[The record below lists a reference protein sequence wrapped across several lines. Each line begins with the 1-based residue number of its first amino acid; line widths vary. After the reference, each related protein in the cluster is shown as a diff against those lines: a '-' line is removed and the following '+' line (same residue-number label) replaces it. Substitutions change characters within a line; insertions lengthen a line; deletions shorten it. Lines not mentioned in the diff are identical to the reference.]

1 MRWHSKQPG
10 FQIFLEAP
18 PETWLFSFHKLA
30 ILRRWGD
37 WGGPTSRSLEP
48 QVYRSQDVQLQLG
61 FADPSSVAKKL
72 LRHIVQR
79 RLGQPLLLKA
89 GQIGSAVA
97 GMD

>member
-1 MRWHSKQPG
+1 
-10 FQIFLEAP
+10 
-18 PETWLFSFHKLA
+18 
-30 ILRRWGD
+30 
-37 WGGPTSRSLEP
+37 LEP